1 MLDRFRPSPVWA
13 FSRPPARGRPRTI
26 EWSSWTTSRREKY
39 PVGTLETFLIFKYN
53 VKGSLKIIT
62 VWTSNY
68 RKYHVVIKVG
78 NSNKSTIQ

>member
-1 MLDRFRPSPVWA
+1 MLDRSSPVWA
-13 FSRPPARGRPRTI
+13 FSRRPARGRPRTT
-26 EWSSWTTSRREKY
+26 EWSSWTISRREKY

-62 VWTSNY
+62 VCNY